1 MSFSIVAAYS
11 DHSPTVKK
19 VQVFEKYLLS
29 WMQLYNLVRVKYC
42 EIICI
47 CIFVSIFIEFVG
59 QHHQKPKLQRRGFLI
74 MYT

>member
-19 VQVFEKYLLS
+19 VQVFEKYFLS
-29 WMQLYNLVRVKYC
+29 WMQLYNLVRTIYF
-42 EIICI
+42 EIFSI

-59 QHHQKPKLQRRGFLI
+59 QHHQKCKLKRRVFLI